1 MKILHTSDWHVGRSI
16 RGRSRAEEHRAVLEE
31 IIGIASANTV
41 DVVLVAGDL
50 FDTGA
55 PSPESESIVFRALLD
70 LAEIAPVVAVAGN
83 HDNARRF
90 AALEPLLGLG
100 RIVIGSG
107 LRRPDEGGVIDVP
120 GIDCRVA
127 LVPWTSQRGIV
138 KADDLMNLDPD
149 DHGLQYAGRMQ
160 RIVGALCSQMSV
172 STVNVVLSHMMV
184 HGAVGVGSERQ
195 AHIFGYAVPP
205 ATFPS
210 WLSYVAL
217 GHLHRQ
223 QKVPH
228 AVPMWYSGSPIQL
241 DFGEVED
248 RKGVLMVDAEPGLPA
263 KVTPVPLEAGRRLG
277 VVRGTVAQIEAA
289 IEDTDADLL
298 KVHVEEPSR
307 AGLAT
312 EIRDLSERIVDVVI
326 AVDQRNVGTHES
338 EGRLERPE
346 EEVFAEYLTSKNVD
360 DAAVVALFRELLDQ
374 VHAT

>member
-1 MKILHTSDWHVGRSI
+1 M
-16 RGRSRAEEHRAVLEE
+16 EHRAVLEE

-55 PSPESESIVFRALLD
+55 PSPESESIVFRTLLD

-160 RIVGALCSQMSV
+160 RIVDALCSQMSV

-210 WLSYVAL
+210 RLSYVAL

-263 KVTPVPLEAGRRLG
+263 KVTPVQLESGRRLG

-326 AVDQRNVGTHES
+326 AVDQRNVDTHES